1 MDLTPDKYHQALA
14 YLTINSSFLGDL
26 GLFHGRMG
34 IVLFFAHYARVTQN
48 KQYEDFAEILLDE
61 IYEEIHWDLPINL
74 ENGLCGIGWGIE
86 YLVQNGFM
94 EGNTDEIL
102 ADIDRKVLEIDPLR
116 ISDLSFRR
124 GLAGIIFYVIA
135 RLNANRETSNLPFDQ
150 EYLDSLQKA
159 LEDKKFT
166 EEDDV
171 PTDLKKELEFV
182 LRRNK
187 TTILLPNNLIQP
199 LHNIKT
205 DCFSNYSLGLE
216 NGIAGTLWY
225 MTKISKLFFIQSLIP
240 WSQNCIFLIEEK
252 TKGSYYG
259 VGTYIKQLTKL
270 SNCNKWK
277 FICIK
282 LLSTETN
289 IICIKKV
296 KNILYINIP
305 AFELR
310 GYSENF
316 EKQSI
321 QYYRNIYFVLHP
333 YLNCIKQ
340 PIIHLNSMMFDMLAQ
355 LIKSYIPQSKL
366 ILTVHY
372 TSWGFELLGNKEM
385 LKKALNAPQDLA
397 FQAINKNLERE
408 KKLIQSC
415 DRIIAIAQ
423 HSYVDLIEIYN
434 TPKDKL
440 DLISHGIED
449 LYNPNYVQNKE
460 ELRYKYGFSSDD
472 QILIFVG
479 RIDEI
484 KGIEILTKAFI
495 RLTKQFPRLKLLVV
509 GDGNFYKLYTDI
521 APYWSK
527 IICTNFLNDRRI
539 IYELYSISDIGIIP
553 SLHEEFGF
561 VALEMMMMKVPII
574 SSNNGGLSEL
584 INNGRNGISIPMNTS
599 DMEYNIQNLQEH
611 LEYCL
616 KHLESMKS
624 YAEIARND
632 FLNKYSLKQFLNKM
646 NSFYQNINNN

>member
-159 LEDKKFT
+159 LEDIKFT

-305 AFELR
+305 TFELR

-321 QYYRNIYFVLHP
+321 QYYRNIYFVLHT

>member
-86 YLVQNGFM
+86 YLVQHGFM

-102 ADIDRKVLEIDPLR
+102 ADLDRKVMEIDPLR

-321 QYYRNIYFVLHP
+321 QYYRNIYFVLHT

>member
-1 MDLTPDKYHQALA
+1 
-14 YLTINSSFLGDL
+14 
-26 GLFHGRMG
+26 
-34 IVLFFAHYARVTQN
+34 
-48 KQYEDFAEILLDE
+48 
-61 IYEEIHWDLPINL
+61 
-74 ENGLCGIGWGIE
+74 
-86 YLVQNGFM
+86 
-94 EGNTDEIL
+94 
-102 ADIDRKVLEIDPLR
+102 
-116 ISDLSFRR
+116 
-124 GLAGIIFYVIA
+124 
-135 RLNANRETSNLPFDQ
+135 
-150 EYLDSLQKA
+150 
-159 LEDKKFT
+159 
-166 EEDDV
+166 
-171 PTDLKKELEFV
+171 
-182 LRRNK
+182 
-187 TTILLPNNLIQP
+187 
-199 LHNIKT
+199 
-205 DCFSNYSLGLE
+205 
-216 NGIAGTLWY
+216 
-225 MTKISKLFFIQSLIP
+225 
-240 WSQNCIFLIEEK
+240 
-252 TKGSYYG
+252 
-259 VGTYIKQLTKL
+259 
-270 SNCNKWK
+270 
-277 FICIK
+277 
-282 LLSTETN
+282 
-289 IICIKKV
+289 
-296 KNILYINIP
+296 
-305 AFELR
+305 
-310 GYSENF
+310 
-316 EKQSI
+316 
-321 QYYRNIYFVLHP
+321 
-333 YLNCIKQ
+333 
-340 PIIHLNSMMFDMLAQ
+340 MFDMLAQ

>member
-159 LEDKKFT
+159 LEDIKFT

-321 QYYRNIYFVLHP
+321 QYYRNIYFVLHT

>member
-48 KQYEDFAEILLDE
+48 KQYEDFAKILLDE

-94 EGNTDEIL
+94 KGNTDEIL

-135 RLNANRETSNLPFDQ
+135 RLNANRETSNFPFDQ
-150 EYLDSLQKA
+150 KYLDALQKA

-289 IICIKKV
+289 TICIKKV

-321 QYYRNIYFVLHP
+321 QYYRNIYFVLHT

-527 IICTNFLNDRRI
+527 IICTNFLNDRKI
-539 IYELYSISDIGIIP
+539 IYDLYSISDIGIIP

-616 KHLESMKS
+616 KHLESMKT

-646 NSFYQNINNN
+646 NSFYQNIK

>member
-94 EGNTDEIL
+94 KGNTDEIL

-135 RLNANRETSNLPFDQ
+135 RLNANRETCNLPFDQ
-150 EYLDSLQKA
+150 KYLDSLQKA

-289 IICIKKV
+289 TICIKKV

-321 QYYRNIYFVLHP
+321 QYYRNIYFVLHT

-495 RLTKQFPRLKLLVV
+495 RLMKQFPRLKLLVV

-521 APYWSK
+521 APYWSR
-527 IICTNFLNDRRI
+527 IICTNFLNDRKI
-539 IYELYSISDIGIIP
+539 IYDLYSISDIGIIP

-616 KHLESMKS
+616 KHLESMKT